1 MAKRRSNSRKGKAR
15 RLARKRGIRVTEA
28 HGLLLQEKNRSDPAS
43 SGAPAGESAAVGE
56 EAHELRIHRT
66 AADGTVDVLD
76 GDAASH
82 AVWWDSTG
90 ALTADHSAD
99 AEGEPTSAEY
109 VQDPSVTVN
118 DVTRQVIFD
127 LRLVLH
133 HAQDDPETVAAAYGP
148 MEAQLRAARVRVA
161 HERAR
166 GTGRQADVR
175 DPDQDEPST
184 SGEIPVSLGV
194 LLRRTD
200 SGRGD
205 GCWELPAVE
214 FAAAALRRLVLQE
227 TDARVGA
234 RSVRSRRRTERRS
247 QLPAPSGIVAMWSH
261 MIVFAWA
268 SAVTSTSWTSVTCRG
283 A

>member
-1 MAKRRSNSRKGKAR
+1 MTKRGSNSRKGKAR

-90 ALTADHSAD
+90 ALTAGCRCGWANSHAGPRFPDLPAPDGVEPNEQTHWRWYQLVAWADHVGD
-99 AEGEPTSAEY
+99 AEGEPTSAEF

-127 LRLVLH
+127 LRLLLH
-133 HAQDDPETVAAAYGP
+133 HAQDDPETVAAAYGA
-148 MEAQLRAARVRVA
+148 MEALLRTARVRVA

-166 GTGRQADVR
+166 GTGLQADAGQ
-175 DPDQDEPST
+175 PDQDEPST

-200 SGRGD
+200 SGRSG
-205 GCWELPAVE
+205 GYWELLAVE
-214 FAAAALRRLVLQE
+214 SATAELRRLVLQE
-227 TDARVGA
+227 TDSRVGVD
-234 RSVRSRRRTERRS
+234 RS
-247 QLPAPSGIVAMWSH
+247 
-261 MIVFAWA
+261 
-268 SAVTSTSWTSVTCRG
+268 
-283 A
+283 